1 LLEHFLPRLRWPEVA
16 FAAPMREVW
25 LEVGFGGG
33 EHAHALSLAWPD
45 VGIIAAEVFETGIC
59 SLLSRL
65 APDEAA
71 ELVAPANL
79 RLFTDDARHLIR
91 AMPDAGLAR
100 LFLMFPDPWP
110 KARHAKR
117 RFVHPEVL
125 EDVARVLKPLGE
137 WRIASDDPTYQEW
150 TDAVIAGQAK
160 FTLRS
165 RSEIRP
171 QGWPGTRYEGKAIAA
186 GRRPVY
192 WVLEKM

>member
-1 LLEHFLPRLRWPEVA
+1 
-16 FAAPMREVW
+16 
-25 LEVGFGGG
+25 
-33 EHAHALSLAWPD
+33 
-45 VGIIAAEVFETGIC
+45 
-59 SLLSRL
+59 
-65 APDEAA
+65 
-71 ELVAPANL
+71 
-79 RLFTDDARHLIR
+79 
-91 AMPDAGLAR
+91 
-100 LFLMFPDPWP
+100 
-110 KARHAKR
+110 
-117 RFVHPEVL
+117 VHPEVL